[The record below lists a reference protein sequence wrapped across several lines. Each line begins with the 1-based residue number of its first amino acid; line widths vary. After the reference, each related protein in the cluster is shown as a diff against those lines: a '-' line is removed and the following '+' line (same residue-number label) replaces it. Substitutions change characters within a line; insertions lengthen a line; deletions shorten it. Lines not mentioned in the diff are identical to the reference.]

1 MKTVKFNLDNPS
13 PRRPSP
19 FNKSTLN
26 IYIGTMITNS
36 FLETQIEDYY
46 PVMRP
51 EYYKEPI
58 WINFKGD

>member
-19 FNKSTLN
+19 FNKSNLN
-26 IYIGTMITNS
+26 MFIGVMLTTS
-36 FLETQIEDYY
+36 FLEVQIRGYD
-46 PVMRP
+46 PIMDS
-51 EYYKEPI
+51 EYREPI